1 MCQLCAGVCAKPE
14 DSISPHSLCG
24 SLSVNVY
31 LQCASHLTM
40 EGKVQQHVCI
50 EFCFRLGKTGAEMYK
65 MLQAAFGQ
73 SCLSQSKIFEWYFH
87 FKSGHQSFEDDPR
100 PGRPS
105 TSHTE
110 ETMAHVLEIIR
121 TDQHLSERLQRKLQ

>member
-1 MCQLCAGVCAKPE
+1 
-14 DSISPHSLCG
+14 
-24 SLSVNVY
+24 
-31 LQCASHLTM
+31 M